1 MIRNKKND
9 TYPFNKHII
18 NNLIDFKGD
27 SWWLEMHVFLINP
40 VAMGLVFRNV
50 FLINPVAMGLVFRN
64 VFLINH
70 LSFLDKVDFFN
81 LGIFCMES
89 EERDFRFFMKP
100 RVK

>member
-1 MIRNKKND
+1 MKSKSCNNKND

-18 NNLIDFKGD
+18 NNLIDFKRD

-40 VAMGLVFRNV
+40 VAMGLVV
-50 FLINPVAMGLVFRN
+50 RN